1 MTGIRSRGI
10 IAAAAT
16 GAAFGIGA
24 IVLQRWVAQ
33 TFGVA
38 LLLVVIWFALVA
50 VVAVVHARRRPGAL
64 GPVLA
69 TLVLIASGSAA
80 VAYWTT
86 FRKDEVN
93 ETVAMAATRVGG
105 PERTAAL
112 AGGAPK
118 PGSHETR
125 TARPRELLSGEVEG
139 QDGHAGEGIATVVEE
154 GGDRVL
160 TLTDFDVDAGP
171 DVNVYLS
178 TSAAGI
184 DDAIELGDLKGERGD
199 QEYEIP
205 AGADLTRYDELVL
218 YCIPFT
224 TRIATAELR

>member
-1 MTGIRSRGI
+1 MTGIRSRGL
-10 IAAAAT
+10 IAAATT

-50 VVAVVHARRRPGAL
+50 LVALLYARRRPGAL
-64 GPVLA
+64 GPVLT
-69 TLVLIASGSAA
+69 TLVLIAFSSAA
-80 VAYWTT
+80 VAYWTA

-93 ETVAMAATRVGG
+93 EAVAMAATRASGA
-105 PERTAAL
+105 ERTAAL
-112 AGGAPK
+112 VAGAPG
-118 PGSHETR
+118 PGR
-125 TARPRELLSGEVEG
+125 RDARPSGPRELLSGEVEG
-139 QDGHAGEGIATVVEE
+139 QDGHAGEGLATVVEE
-154 GGDRVL
+154 GGERVL

-178 TSAAGI
+178 TSATGI

-199 QEYEIP
+199 QGYEIP
-205 AGADLTRYDELVL
+205 GDADLTRYDELVL